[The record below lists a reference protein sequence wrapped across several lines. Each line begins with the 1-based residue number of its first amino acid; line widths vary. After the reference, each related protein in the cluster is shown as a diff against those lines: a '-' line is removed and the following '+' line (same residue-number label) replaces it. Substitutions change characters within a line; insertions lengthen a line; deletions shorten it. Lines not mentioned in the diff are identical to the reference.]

1 MDTKSHSKRDLIFFA
16 VVAAAFLAAIRL
28 RLGAQLPDD
37 AAFFLRYAENMAHGE
52 FWIWNPG
59 EKPVWGASAPFF
71 AVLLALPIRLGFE
84 PALSLTV
91 ISAAM
96 SVLSLAYTATLLLKR
111 FGYAVATAFVVFMAL
126 NTSAMFYAANGL
138 ETPLTFV
145 LLTFALHCIL
155 EKRGD
160 TAIGIAAGLLMIHK
174 LDLVPVGVLLLGAHA
189 IQDGRLRVPVRS
201 LALSVAI
208 ALVWYLFAWVYFG
221 APVPNSFLT
230 KALHQGDLPNR
241 IGSGWFSQLV
251 LWGAGQWL
259 ISLFALVAVL
269 RHGRQRIPLLIFAV
283 GTLAIHAAA
292 YTVKHPF
299 EPYDW
304 YGMPSIYVLY
314 VLGSIGAVE
323 TADTVNQWLQRPRLL
338 STGVLVALILLLT
351 ISRQEKP
358 QMARAQT
365 YKEFLEYQERDRT
378 DAGKWVDAN
387 TPSSFRVLTMWG
399 NPAYFSHRYVY
410 DASFLNRKYESGSLL
425 EKYHP
430 EIMILENQPGTTP
443 MTPYN
448 YSDDY
453 VPVKIFDRTFA
464 SIGNYFYIVYARKD
478 VVPQLKGVVFPV
490 QTSCHSLSD
499 CQRYLPLAPQAV
511 TEGTSAGFATVQI
524 NGPGYCSVDTLNDQ
538 PYEGNPVISAKD
550 PLKLTGW
557 ALDRQAVK
565 LPDSVYIRLESATG
579 RSYFAPAKL
588 RLPRPDVPAGLKLPS
603 AMEDAGF
610 VANMGLELLT
620 AGEYKVSVV
629 IQSGSHGFTCAA
641 GRVTVASR

>member
-1 MDTKSHSKRDLIFFA
+1 VDTKSHNKRDLIFFA

-28 RLGAQLPDD
+28 RLGPALPDD

-71 AVLLALPIRLGFE
+71 AVLLAVPIRLGFE
-84 PALSLTV
+84 PVLSLTV
-91 ISAAM
+91 VSVAI

-111 FGYAVATAFVVFMAL
+111 FGFAVAAAFVVFMSL
-126 NTSAMFYAANGL
+126 NSSAMFYSGNGL
-138 ETPLTFV
+138 ETPLTFA

-155 EKRGD
+155 NERGD
-160 TAIGIAAGLLMIHK
+160 TAVGIAAGLLMIHK
-174 LDLVPVGVLLLGAHA
+174 LDLVPVGVFLLAAHA
-189 IQDGRLRVPVRS
+189 VQNGRVRLPVRS
-201 LALSVAI
+201 LAISIVIAI
-208 ALVWYLFAWVYFG
+208 AWYLFAWVYFG

-230 KALHQGDLPNR
+230 KALHQGNLPNR
-241 IGSGWFSQLV
+241 IGSEWFSQLV

-259 ISLFALVAVL
+259 VSLFALVAVL
-269 RHGRQRIPLLIFAV
+269 RGWKLRAPLLIFTV
-283 GTLAIHAAA
+283 GTLATHVAA

-304 YGMPSIYVLY
+304 YGMPSIYVLF
-314 VLGSIGAVE
+314 VLGSIGA
-323 TADTVNQWLQRPRLL
+323 ADAADVVHRWLRRPRVMP
-338 STGVLVALILLLT
+338 TGVLVALALLLT
-351 ISRQEKP
+351 ISLQQKP
-358 QMARAQT
+358 QAARDAR
-365 YKEFLEYQERDRT
+365 YREFLTYQEQDRT

-387 TPSSFRVLTMWG
+387 TPPSFKVFTMWG

-464 SIGNYFYIVYARKD
+464 TIGNYFYIVYARKD
-478 VVPQLKGVVFPV
+478 VIPQMKGVVFPV
-490 QTSCHSLSD
+490 QTSCKSLSD
-499 CQRYLPLAPQAV
+499 CQRYLPPVLKPVA
-511 TEGTSAGFATVQI
+511 EGTPTGFATTQI
-524 NGPGYCSVDTLNDQ
+524 DGPGYCSVDTLNDQ
-538 PYEGNPVISAKD
+538 PYSGNPVVSSTD

-557 ALDRQAVK
+557 ALDRQRVK
-565 LPDSVYIRLESATG
+565 LPDSVYIRFESADG
-579 RSYFAPAKL
+579 KSYFAPAKL
-588 RLPRPDVPAGLKLPS
+588 GLHRPDVPIGLKLPS
-603 AMEDAGF
+603 TLEDSGF
-610 VANMGLELLT
+610 VANMTLQPLA
-620 AGEYKVSVV
+620 AGEYKVSVL
-629 IQSGSHGFTCAA
+629 IQSGSGGFACQA
-641 GRVTVASR
+641 GRLAVASR